1 MSVKT
6 TTEIRIILSVKT
18 TTEKSDDPA
27 TTNKCRRDGGDG
39 QCANS
44 RWPSNG
50 TWIFKIGTLGTGAL
64 RPTDFSVIMA
74 DADGRQPC
82 NVYWQDLLGMWDL
95 NRTRWL
101 CRTVSKTCTA
111 CGADHDRDVN
121 AAVNTLI
128 AGVGK

>member
-1 MSVKT
+1 MSVQT

-18 TTEKSDDPA
+18 TTEKSDNPA
-27 TTNKCRRDGGDG
+27 TTNKCRRGGGDG
-39 QCANS
+39 QCVNPRWALERDLDLQDRDS
-44 RWPSNG
+44 RDR
-50 TWIFKIGTLGTGAL
+50 
-64 RPTDFSVIMA
+64 RPQTTDFSVIMA

-128 AGVGK
+128 AGVSK